1 MRLSLKEELIRKSQE
16 YEFDFESGRPL
27 DHSPSLIL
35 NRNCGILPT
44 VKWTPIKKEG
54 LSMSPTFR
62 RFLQAPKRPQI
73 QKALEQD

>member
-1 MRLSLKEELIRKSQE
+1 MRLSLKDELIRKSQE

-27 DHSPSLIL
+27 DHSSSLNM

-44 VKWTPIKKEG
+44 LKWTPIKKD
-54 LSMSPTFR
+54 LSKSPTFR

-73 QKALEQD
+73 